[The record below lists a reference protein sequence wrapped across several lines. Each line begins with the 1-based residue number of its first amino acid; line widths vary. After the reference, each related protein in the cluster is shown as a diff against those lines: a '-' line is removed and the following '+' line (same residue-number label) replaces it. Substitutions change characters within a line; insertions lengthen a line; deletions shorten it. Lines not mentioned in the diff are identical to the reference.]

1 MKRLSYKFIRLLLA
15 AALIPIVLFGA
26 ISIYSSRKVAY
37 ERVVQGNQNVARRAA
52 SEIEMYLKNSV
63 DTMKTLADNLSNV
76 NLNSAQKE
84 RIIKNY
90 VIDYGRLEETLLVDQ
105 RTGETISSRPETD
118 FKEILNSNEF
128 KSSVGGKAYLSDVF
142 ISSSLAP
149 MMKISVPVLHL
160 NKVVGALIG
169 NFNLIDMWKLVDS
182 IRIGDTGFA
191 FVVTDSGRLIAHGND
206 NRKADVI
213 RGVNI
218 AGLPVIESVLRG
230 ESKPVIYREKGKAK
244 SLSVAS
250 RVILPDG
257 RRWGVVIEQSTAEAF
272 RAVRLLT
279 IELAILI
286 LVFLVLMSLIGYL
299 GGKRIADPLSEL
311 ISATG
316 KIAGGNLNARVKIQT
331 GDEISDLGDSFN
343 KMAEKLGDLTEEIRR
358 KEKIATFGRI
368 AAGLVH
374 DLRHPV
380 NNIQNASNFLNQ
392 NPDNPEI
399 RKSFRNT
406 VEREFQNI
414 NEFLDRL
421 RNLTKPSQVQII
433 GIKVNEFLSGIL
445 KLYREDSSLQGLE
458 WVVEF
463 NREDPVIRADRFVL
477 ERAIKNILTN
487 AIEAVNG
494 KGKIKVATRRDNN
507 SIFIKFS
514 DSGPGIPPERLKNIF
529 EDFTTTKRKG
539 LGLGLAT
546 ARKLVEEIGGRIGI
560 DSQPGQ
566 GTKVKLIF
574 PASE

>member
-1 MKRLSYKFIRLLLA
+1 MKRLSYKFIRLLLI
-15 AALIPIVLFGA
+15 AALIPIAIFGA

-52 SEIEMYLKNSV
+52 SEIEIYLKNSV

-90 VIDYGRLEETLLVDQ
+90 VIDYGRLEEILLVDQ
-105 RTGETISSRPETD
+105 RTGETISSRPEND
-118 FKEILNSNEF
+118 FQEMLNSDEF
-128 KSSVGGKAYLSDVF
+128 KIPMGGRIYFSDVF

-160 NKVVGALIG
+160 NRVVGALIG
-169 NFNLIDMWKLVDS
+169 NFNLIDMWELVDS

-213 RGVNI
+213 RGDKLS
-218 AGLPVIESVLRG
+218 GLPLFKPVFPG
-230 ESKPVIYREKGKAK
+230 EARPVIYREKGRAK
-244 SLSVAS
+244 VLSVAS
-250 RVILPDG
+250 EVVLPDG
-257 RRWGVVIEQSTAEAF
+257 RKWVVAIEQSTAEAF

-279 IELAILI
+279 IELAGLI
-286 LVFLVLMSLIGYL
+286 LVFLVVMSLIGYL
-299 GGKRIADPLSEL
+299 GGKRIADPLSDL

-316 KIAGGNLNARVKIQT
+316 MIARGDLDARVRIESR
-331 GDEISDLGDSFN
+331 DELADLGDSFN
-343 KMAEKLGDLTEEIRR
+343 KMAEKLGDLTEEIRK
-358 KEKIATFGRI
+358 KERVATFGRI
-368 AAGLVH
+368 AAGLAH
-374 DLRHPV
+374 DLRHPIQ
-380 NNIQNASNFLNQ
+380 NIQNATNFLNQ
-392 NPDNPEI
+392 KPDDPEI
-399 RKSFRNT
+399 RKAFRNT
-406 VEREFQNI
+406 VEREFRNI

-421 RNLTKPSQVQII
+421 RNLTGPSQVQII
-433 GIKVNEFLSGIL
+433 DIKVNGFLSEIL
-445 KLYREDSSLQGLE
+445 KIYREDSSSQGLE
-458 WVVEF
+458 WLVEF

-494 KGKIKVATRRDNN
+494 KGKIKVTTGKSNN
-507 SIFIKFS
+507 LIFMEIS
-514 DSGPGIPPERLKNIF
+514 DSGPGIPAERLKSIF
-529 EDFTTTKRKG
+529 DDFTTTKRKG

-546 ARKLVEEIGGRIGI
+546 ARKLVEEIGGQIEL

-566 GTKVKLIF
+566 GTKVMFVF
-574 PASE
+574 PANG

>member
-15 AALIPIVLFGA
+15 AALIPIVIFGA

-52 SEIEMYLKNSV
+52 GEIEIYLKNSV

-90 VIDYGRLEETLLVDQ
+90 VIDYGRLEEISLIDR
-105 RTGETISSRPETD
+105 RTGETISSRPEND
-118 FKEILNSNEF
+118 FQEMLNSNEF
-128 KSSVGGKAYLSDVF
+128 KISMGGRIYFSDVF

-160 NKVVGALIG
+160 NKVVGVLIG

-213 RGVNI
+213 RGGKI
-218 AGLPVIESVLRG
+218 AGSPLFQSVFPGDSR
-230 ESKPVIYREKGKAK
+230 PVIYREKGRAK
-244 SLSVAS
+244 VLSVAS
-250 RVILPDG
+250 EVVLPDG
-257 RRWGVVIEQSTAEAF
+257 RKWGVAIEQSTAEAF

-279 IELAILI
+279 VELAGLI
-286 LVFLVLMSLIGYL
+286 LVFLVVMSLIGYL
-299 GGKRIADPLSEL
+299 GGKRIADPLSDL

-316 KIAGGNLNARVKIQT
+316 MIARGDLTARVRIESR
-331 GDEISDLGDSFN
+331 DELSDLGDSFN
-343 KMAEKLGDLTEEIRR
+343 KMAEKLGDLTEEIRK
-358 KEKIATFGRI
+358 KERVATFGRI
-368 AAGLVH
+368 AAGLAH
-374 DLRHPV
+374 DLRHPIQ
-380 NNIQNASNFLNQ
+380 NIQNATNFLNQ
-392 NPDNPEI
+392 KPDDPKI
-399 RKSFRNT
+399 QKAFRNT

-414 NEFLDRL
+414 NKFLDRL
-421 RNLTKPSQVQII
+421 RHLTKPSQVQII
-433 GIKVNEFLSGIL
+433 DIKINGFLSEIL
-445 KLYREDSSLQGLE
+445 KIYREDSSPQGWE

-494 KGKIKVATRRDNN
+494 KGKIKITTGKN
-507 SIFIKFS
+507 SNLIIMEIS
-514 DSGPGIPPERLKNIF
+514 DSGPGIPAERLKGIF
-529 EDFTTTKRKG
+529 DDFTTTKRKG

-546 ARKLVEEIGGRIGI
+546 ARKLVEEIGGQIEI

-566 GTKVKLIF
+566 GTKVIFIF
-574 PASE
+574 PAG